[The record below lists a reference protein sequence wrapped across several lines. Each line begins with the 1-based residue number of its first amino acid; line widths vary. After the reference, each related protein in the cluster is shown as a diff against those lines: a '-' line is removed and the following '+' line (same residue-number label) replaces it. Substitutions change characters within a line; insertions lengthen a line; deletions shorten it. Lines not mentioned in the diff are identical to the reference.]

1 MVADPWVR
9 ALKVFVIVA
18 AVVILA
24 GSGTLLWLLATGVGR
39 DAPASAAP
47 AAAPTPASPAPATAT
62 PPPPV
67 LADLPLPAGAAI
79 LDLVSEQ
86 DRIVLLLR
94 TPGGQDYLA
103 VIDAATGTRRALL
116 RIVPEKP

>member
-9 ALKVFVIVA
+9 ALKIFVVLA
-18 AVVILA
+18 GVVILA
-24 GSGTLLWLLATGVGR
+24 GSGALLWLLATGVGR
-39 DAPASAAP
+39 DAPAAAP
-47 AAAPTPASPAPATAT
+47 RLPPAAEPSVATAT
-62 PPPPV
+62 PPSPV
-67 LADLPLPAGAAI
+67 VADLPLPAGAAI

>member
-1 MVADPWVR
+1 MVADPWIR
-9 ALKVFVIVA
+9 ALKIFVVLA
-18 AVVILA
+18 GVVILA
-24 GSGTLLWLLATGVGR
+24 GSGALVWLLATGVGR
-39 DAPASAAP
+39 DAPTSAAARLAP
-47 AAAPTPASPAPATAT
+47 AAEPAVPAAT
-62 PPPPV
+62 PPPV
-67 LADLPLPAGAAI
+67 VADLPLPAGAAI
-79 LDLVSEQ
+79 LDLASEQ